1 MKKTIALVMTASLI
15 VAMLACSS
23 GCMKKV
29 NKEWYLGAL
38 EYYQNGVRNGFTEK
52 HSNLQVPAELED
64 KSNKCGYLLRDLD
77 GDGIDE
83 LLIGLIDDSSQTKF
97 TNVVVRHSSLG
108 PYCLLSGSNGHYIYL
123 CYDNVIYMKNQFVT
137 ADYTDYM
144 VWQSKSNSFQ
154 HIEGEGKYL
163 PMKWDL
169 TAF

>member
-1 MKKTIALVMTASLI
+1 MKKAIALVMTASLI

-23 GCMKKV
+23 GCMKQA
-29 NKEWYLGAL
+29 NKEWYKGVL
-38 EYYQNGVRNGFTEK
+38 EYYGNGVKNGFTEK
-52 HSNLQVPAELED
+52 HSNLQVPSELED
-64 KSNKCGYLLRDLD
+64 KNNKCGYLLKDLD

-97 TNVVVRHSSLG
+97 TNVIVRHSSLG
-108 PYCLLSGSNGHYIYL
+108 PYCLLSGSGGHYIYL